1 MFGQIPGIFPMQL
14 SGGMTMATVDASKV
28 RNVGFYGH
36 GGTGKTILLEH
47 ILHAAGKTTRI
58 GKIEEGNTV
67 GDYLEEEIHR
77 RQTLSL
83 KLMHIDWNGSRI
95 HLVDHPGYADFVGE
109 VAASAPVLDSFV
121 IVVDATTGPQVGTD
135 TAFEYANRYGT
146 PRAIFINK
154 LDRENVDFETVV
166 KTLQATYGNQCVP
179 LVIPIGAGEGLSG
192 AVNILT
198 GSDPAIAGQVD
209 EMKAALV
216 DSVAESNDSL
226 LEKYLETGKLT
237 DEELSRGLQ
246 EGIQNGKIVPII
258 GGSAQKNVG
267 VKELLDLIAN
277 SFPSPLARKVVAKDP
292 SGNVKT
298 IEVSPDAPLLAQVFR
313 SFIDPYVGQLTL
325 FRVFTGTLHAE
336 SDFFNVTTSNKERTG
351 KLYMMN
357 GKEQVQVD
365 HAGPGDLVAMMK
377 LKHTH
382 FGDTISVIGGNLE
395 LPKIELPASMV
406 KLAIWPKSR
415 ADEDK
420 IGEALNRLA
429 EEDPTF
435 AHYRDAETNEHVV
448 RGMGDLQL
456 DILLDRMKRKFNVE
470 AETRT
475 PKVAFKET
483 VRGKSE
489 VQGKH
494 KKQSGGHGQYGD
506 VHLRISPN
514 ERGAGYEFIDNVVGG
529 VVPRQYIP
537 HVDKGCHD
545 ALLKGVIAGY
555 PVVDVKV
562 ELFYGSYHDVDS
574 SEMAFKIAASMAIQ
588 KGIREANPCLLE
600 PIVDLEIT
608 VPDESMGDINGDLNS
623 RRGRIMGM
631 EPAGPGRQRIKAQVP
646 EAEILRYSADLRSM
660 TGGRG
665 TYKVSFSHYDLVPE
679 HVAQEIIAAHEKQK
693 AAAE

>member
-1 MFGQIPGIFPMQL
+1 
-14 SGGMTMATVDASKV
+14 MATVDASKV

-67 GDYLEEEIHR
+67 GDYLDEEVSR
-77 RQTLSL
+77 KQTLSL

-95 HLVDHPGYADFVGE
+95 HMVDHPGYMDFVGE

-146 PRAIFINK
+146 PRAIFVNK
-154 LDRENVDFETVV
+154 LDRENIDFEEVV
-166 KTLQATYGNQCVP
+166 RRLQENYGSHCVP
-179 LVIPIGAGEGLSG
+179 LVIPVGSGEGLSG

-198 GSDPAIAGQVD
+198 STDPAMADQVA
-209 EMKAALV
+209 EMKAALL
-216 DSVAESNDSL
+216 DSVAESNDAL
-226 LEKYLETGKLT
+226 LEKYLETGELS
-237 DEELSRGLQ
+237 EEEFSRGLQ
-246 EGIQNGKIVPII
+246 EGIQKGKIVPIVA
-258 GGSAQKNVG
+258 GSAQKDVG
-267 VKELLDLIAN
+267 VKELLDLIAS
-277 SFPSPLARKVVAKDP
+277 SFPSPLDRRVVAKDP
-292 SGNVKT
+292 SDKEKDVA
-298 IEVSPDAPLLAQVFR
+298 VSADGPLLAQVFR
-313 SFIDPYVGQLTL
+313 SFIDPFVGQLTL
-325 FRVFTGTLHAE
+325 FRVFSGTLR
-336 SDFFNVTTSNKERTG
+336 SDSEFFNVTRSAKERTG
-351 KLYMMN
+351 KLYMLN

-365 HAGPGDLVAMMK
+365 HVGPGDLAAMMK
-377 LKHTH
+377 LKNTH
-382 FGDTISVIGGNLE
+382 FGDTIGVAGSNIE

-406 KLAIWPKSR
+406 KLAIQPKSR

-435 AHYRDAETNEHVV
+435 SHYRDAETNEHVV

-514 ERGAGYEFIDNVVGG
+514 ERGAGYEFIDGIVGG

-574 SEMAFKIAASMAIQ
+574 SEMAFKIAASLAIQ
-588 KGIREANPCLLE
+588 KGVREANPCLLE
-600 PIVDLEIT
+600 PIVDLEVT
-608 VPDESMGDINGDLNS
+608 VPEESMGDINGDLNS

-646 EAEILRYSADLRSM
+646 ESEILRYSADLRSM

-665 TYKVSFSHYDLVPE
+665 TYKVTFSHYDMVPE
-679 HVAQEIIAAHEKQK
+679 HVAQEIIAAYEKQK